1 VHALVRAVLH
11 GRATQAPFQG
21 RASHLYDRVAGLLLR
36 GFYRHVAAEVA
47 AGAPRGAAVLDA
59 GAGTGRL
66 LVTLARARPDLEL
79 TGVDLEADMI
89 ARAERNARA
98 AGLADR
104 IALRVGD
111 AADLPYPDDS
121 FDLVVSTL
129 SMHHWKDVEP
139 VLGELAR
146 VLRPG
151 GRLWIYDFR
160 SSPAHG
166 LTESF
171 PAFDGR
177 PMLREPVR
185 YGRVPLHARFARF
198 AITKPSPA
206 S

>member
-1 VHALVRAVLH
+1 VQGAHQRAEADRERLALGRGH
-11 GRATQAPFQG
+11 GREQLQVPTAMGGGQ
-21 RASHLYDRVAGLLLR
+21 RRR
-36 GFYRHVAAEVA
+36 G
-47 AGAPRGAAVLDA
+47 GTAAVGEA
-59 GAGTGRL
+59 E
-66 LVTLARARPDLEL
+66 LVEAAVGGVALARDQAAA
-79 TGVDLEADMI
+79 LEADMI

>member
-1 VHALVRAVLH
+1 MHALARAVLH

-66 LVTLARARPDLEL
+66 LVTLARARPDLE
-79 TGVDLEADMI
+79 
-89 ARAERNARA
+89 
-98 AGLADR
+98 
-104 IALRVGD
+104 
-111 AADLPYPDDS
+111 
-121 FDLVVSTL
+121 
-129 SMHHWKDVEP
+129 HHWKDVEP